1 MKKYLLTF
9 ILAAIVGLLGGI
21 QGAAGSVYILAGLLA
36 LGIVETQ
43 SQAAG
48 TTLLYT
54 SIPLTLAAAYEYYKK
69 ESFDL
74 TIAAILIPTAL
85 IFSILGAKVNFL
97 IPPKITTLSIG
108 VTTLLTSIYFIIKGL
123 RMK

>member
-43 SQAAG
+43 RQAAG

-69 ESFDL
+69 GSVDL

-108 VTTLLTSIYFIIKGL
+108 VTTLLTSIYFITKGL
-123 RMK
+123 KMK

>member
-1 MKKYLLTF
+1 MSK
-9 ILAAIVGLLGGI
+9 
-21 QGAAGSVYILAGLLA
+21 
-36 LGIVETQ
+36 TQ
-43 SQAAG
+43 RQAAG

-69 ESFDL
+69 GSVDL

-108 VTTLLTSIYFIIKGL
+108 VTTLLTSIYFITKGL
-123 RMK
+123 KMK

>member
-43 SQAAG
+43 RQAAG

-69 ESFDL
+69 GSVDL

>member
-9 ILAAIVGLLGGI
+9 ILAAIVGFIGGL
-21 QGAAGSVYILAGLLA
+21 QGAAGSVYVLAGLLA
-36 LGIVETQ
+36 LGIIDTQ
-43 SQAAG
+43 KEAAG

-69 ESFDL
+69 GKVNFKV
-74 TIAAILIPTAL
+74 AAVLIPTAL
-85 IFSILGAKVNFL
+85 IFSIAGAKFNFL
-97 IPPKITTLSIG
+97 VSTKITTLSIAL
-108 VTTLLTSIYFIIKGL
+108 TTFLTSAYFFNKGI

>member
-43 SQAAG
+43 RQAAG

-69 ESFDL
+69 GSVDL
-74 TIAAILIPTAL
+74 TVAAILIPTAL

-108 VTTLLTSIYFIIKGL
+108 VTTLLTSIYFITKGL
-123 RMK
+123 KMK

>member
-43 SQAAG
+43 RQAAG

-69 ESFDL
+69 GSVDL

-123 RMK
+123 KMK

>member
-43 SQAAG
+43 RQAAG

-69 ESFDL
+69 GSVDL
-74 TIAAILIPTAL
+74 TVAAILIPTAL